1 MSRTRELILGEDPT
15 QDLHGTMARG
25 LDVYPERNWLK
36 RLDRNR
42 KAFDKRQELKRLR
55 RLEQGHP

>member
-1 MSRTRELILGEDPT
+1 MKTRELILGEDPT
-15 QDLHGTMARG
+15 QDLRGTMARDV
-25 LDVYPERNWLK
+25 DVYPERNWLK